1 MRTDG
6 NDVVADRRIGARHR
20 RDAGRLQ
27 IDLRTNSA
35 CAATSRARRTPTPH
49 LVALFPAPPPPL
61 VAHPSLSIF
70 AIFSFFP
77 IDKTVICLLKSS
89 LSPPNP
95 RDRKAGAVPPRSTP
109 RTTTPRGTA
118 RAEVL
123 AFVRE
128 RLAAGAP
135 PTVREVQQAL
145 GFKAVESARQ
155 HLESLVAEGKL
166 AKEPGRSRGY
176 RLPAS
181 GGRLPDVRL
190 VPQVRL
196 IPQLGRVQAGGPRE
210 AIEDPDGWL
219 AVEGPQSEE
228 ELFALTVRGE
238 SMTGAGILPGDVVV
252 VRRQDTARDGEI
264 VVALVRDEATVKRLR
279 LRDGQVVLQPEN
291 PAFAPL
297 VFAPAV
303 SGPDMEIRILGR
315 VVEVR
320 RRLA

>member
-1 MRTDG
+1 MPP
-6 NDVVADRRIGARHR
+6 
-20 RDAGRLQ
+20 
-27 IDLRTNSA
+27 
-35 CAATSRARRTPTPH
+35 RRTPK
-49 LVALFPAPPPPL
+49 APL
-61 VAHPSLSIF
+61 V
-70 AIFSFFP
+70 
-77 IDKTVICLLKSS
+77 
-89 LSPPNP
+89 
-95 RDRKAGAVPPRSTP
+95 RDPVR
-109 RTTTPRGTA
+109 PRGTA
-118 RAEVL
+118 RAQVL

-135 PTVREVQQAL
+135 PTVREVQRAL

-155 HLESLVAEGKL
+155 HLEALVAEGKL
-166 AKEPGRSRGY
+166 AKSPGRSRGY
-176 RLPAS
+176 RLPAG

-190 VPQVRL
+190 V
-196 IPQLGRVQAGGPRE
+196 PQLGRVQAGGPRE

-219 AVEGPQSEE
+219 AVEGLQDDEE
-228 ELFALTVRGE
+228 MFALTVRGE

-279 LRDGQVVLQPEN
+279 LRDGRVVLQPEN

-303 SGPDMEIRILGR
+303 SGPDTEIRILGR

>member
-1 MRTDG
+1 MPP
-6 NDVVADRRIGARHR
+6 
-20 RDAGRLQ
+20 
-27 IDLRTNSA
+27 
-35 CAATSRARRTPTPH
+35 RRTPK
-49 LVALFPAPPPPL
+49 APL
-61 VAHPSLSIF
+61 V
-70 AIFSFFP
+70 
-77 IDKTVICLLKSS
+77 
-89 LSPPNP
+89 
-95 RDRKAGAVPPRSTP
+95 RDPVR
-109 RTTTPRGTA
+109 PRGTA
-118 RAEVL
+118 RARVL

-128 RLAAGAP
+128 RLAADVP
-135 PTVREVQQAL
+135 PTVREVQRAL

-155 HLESLVAEGKL
+155 HLEALVAEGRL
-166 AKEPGRSRGY
+166 AKESGRSRGY
-176 RLPAS
+176 RLPAG
-181 GGRLPDVRL
+181 GGRPVPRMRL
-190 VPQVRL
+190 V
-196 IPQLGRVQAGGPRE
+196 PQLGRVQAGGLRE

-219 AVEGPQSEE
+219 AVEGLQSEE

-303 SGPDMEIRILGR
+303 SGPDTEIRILGR

>member
-1 MRTDG
+1 MPP
-6 NDVVADRRIGARHR
+6 
-20 RDAGRLQ
+20 
-27 IDLRTNSA
+27 
-35 CAATSRARRTPTPH
+35 RRTPRS
-49 LVALFPAPPPPL
+49 LAKAPL
-61 VAHPSLSIF
+61 V
-70 AIFSFFP
+70 
-77 IDKTVICLLKSS
+77 
-89 LSPPNP
+89 
-95 RDRKAGAVPPRSTP
+95 RDPVR
-109 RTTTPRGTA
+109 PRGTA
-118 RAEVL
+118 RAQVL

-128 RLAAGAP
+128 QLAAGAP
-135 PTVREVQQAL
+135 PTVREVQRAL

-155 HLESLVAEGKL
+155 HLETLVADGKL

-176 RLPAS
+176 RLPM
-181 GGRLPDVRL
+181 GGAPL
-190 VPQVRL
+190 PQVHL
-196 IPQLGRVQAGGPRE
+196 VPQLGRVQAGGLRE

-219 AVEGPQSEE
+219 AVEGLQGDEV
-228 ELFALTVRGE
+228 LFALTVRGE

-297 VFAPAV
+297 VFAPAA
-303 SGPDMEIRILGR
+303 SGPETEIRILGR